1 MAVGRTYLL
10 PPFSSDGASLARPW
24 LRFHTPLIEPDMKI
38 CRGPIYQGMGETGF
52 AEGQNMVWEYR
63 WAEFHHDRLRVLA
76 AGLVA
81 RKVDLIVTYGGA
93 ASALAAK
100 NATSTIP
107 IVFTTVGDPVG
118 FGLVASDIRIDLV

>member
-1 MAVGRTYLL
+1 
-10 PPFSSDGASLARPW
+10 
-24 LRFHTPLIEPDMKI
+24 
-38 CRGPIYQGMGETGF
+38 
-52 AEGQNMVWEYR
+52 
-63 WAEFHHDRLRVLA
+63 LA